1 MYRAESRGGCA
12 ALGNAPERSLSHD
25 LPGRV
30 ADRDGAATDHD
41 IGPVP
46 SRRPLPL
53 LALALLGPFLGD
65 ALDGVDDG
73 RSFHDRTTTLLLPRS
88 RYSTR
93 GYAACSTKITGSS
106 ASTLC
111 RERMLS
117 RLMPKGPSERNGL
130 RMPGNQFTPVTSRRP
145 SPSALSPSQPK
156 AVSMTKGMPSSS

>member
-1 MYRAESRGGCA
+1 VRSRRIHDLPGVSRQRAIGAGLEI
-12 ALGNAPERSLSHD
+12 SLSHD

-73 RSFHDRTTTLLLPRS
+73 
-88 RYSTR
+88 
-93 GYAACSTKITGSS
+93 
-106 ASTLC
+106 
-111 RERMLS
+111 
-117 RLMPKGPSERNGL
+117 
-130 RMPGNQFTPVTSRRP
+130 
-145 SPSALSPSQPK
+145 
-156 AVSMTKGMPSSS
+156 